1 VILSS
6 RLSAK
11 QSRQV
16 IWTISLITSG
26 CRSAEPVAGVHPELC
41 RQILKVLK
49 EFRQRGK
56 LIVFIEHDFDAVVQ
70 ASELMIVMD
79 HGKIIA
85 QGHSKE
91 VIGRPEIMEAY
102 VA

>member
-1 VILSS
+1 
-6 RLSAK
+6 
-11 QSRQV
+11 
-16 IWTISLITSG
+16 
-26 CRSAEPVAGVHPELC
+26 
-41 RQILKVLK
+41 
-49 EFRQRGK
+49 
-56 LIVFIEHDFDAVVQ
+56 VFIEHDFDAVVQ